1 MLPPIRFISDWGERG
16 GVNKNQ
22 TMPYKR
28 KTIIPEFYF
37 GAKPKLIKR
46 AVELRNRMTSAER
59 LLWSVLRKRKVKGFY
74 FRRQHP
80 IHIFIADFY
89 CHEARLVIEVDGGI
103 HSLPEQ
109 KEYDIGR
116 TDNLDHFG
124 IKVLRIKNE
133 DVLYD
138 MRSVI
143 QRISKA
149 LPDSAPLNPPKW
161 GETQP

>member
-1 MLPPIRFISDWGERG
+1 MA
-16 GVNKNQ
+16 
-22 TMPYKR
+22 YKR

-46 AVELRNRMTSAER
+46 AAELREKMTSAER
-59 LLWSVLRKRKVKGFY
+59 LLWSVLRKRQVKGFY

-80 IHIFIADFY
+80 LHIFIADFY
-89 CHEARLVIEVDGGI
+89 CHEARLVIEVDGEI
-103 HSLPEQ
+103 HQLPAQ

-116 TDNLDHFG
+116 TDSLDHFG

-138 MRSVI
+138 MGSVI
-143 QRISKA
+143 QRISEA
-149 LPDSAPLNPPKW
+149 LPDYPP
-161 GETQP
+161 